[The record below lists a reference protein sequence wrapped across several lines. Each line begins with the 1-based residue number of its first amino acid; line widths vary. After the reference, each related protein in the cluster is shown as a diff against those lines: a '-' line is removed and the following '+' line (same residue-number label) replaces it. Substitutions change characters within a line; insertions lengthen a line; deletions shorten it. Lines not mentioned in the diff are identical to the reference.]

1 MLPGPREARLQ
12 SVRDNQAQRL
22 SVDTHAARE
31 ARLQSVRDTEVVC
44 GDLVSRV
51 SPLPDPRRED
61 LLQARLSCCRQDFR
75 FKFEGQSGSG

>member
-44 GDLVSRV
+44 GD
-51 SPLPDPRRED
+51 
-61 LLQARLSCCRQDFR
+61 SCCREDFR
-75 FKFEGQSGSG
+75 LKFEGQSGSG